1 MLARNERTRFMPQR
15 HRPRNIFPA
24 LRENKVPVA
33 RRVFHRDARD
43 RLPRA
48 RYKPAPMSRL
58 LSIFTPLLLL
68 ASAAAEQPKV
78 VAGSRRDEPFVELAR
93 LTPPI
98 AVELRYATARNLVK
112 RPIYPSGARCL
123 VRASVAERLVVAQA
137 WLRRNADAG
146 TQLKIWD
153 GYRPAWAHR
162 ILWSRLPNKEY
173 LRDPKLGGSLHTWG
187 VCADATL
194 CDARGRELRMP
205 SNFDEFTPAARTHYD
220 GRDKDVRRHLRWLQQ
235 AMSAG
240 GFLVV
245 QDEWWHFVARDFEA
259 FGPGDIPLAAPR
271 KR

>member
-1 MLARNERTRFMPQR
+1 M
-15 HRPRNIFPA
+15 I
-24 LRENKVPVA
+24 
-33 RRVFHRDARD
+33 
-43 RLPRA
+43 
-48 RYKPAPMSRL
+48 
-58 LSIFTPLLLL
+58 
-68 ASAAAEQPKV
+68 
-78 VAGSRRDEPFVELAR
+78 AGSQKAEPFVDLAR
-93 LTPPI
+93 LSPRI

-137 WLRRNADAG
+137 WLRRNAAAG

-162 ILWSRLPNKEY
+162 ILWSRVPNKEF

-187 VCADATL
+187 VCVDATL
-194 CDARGRELRMP
+194 CDAQGRDLRMP
-205 SNFDEFTPAARTHYD
+205 CNFDEFTAAARTHYD
-220 GRDKDVRRHLRWLQQ
+220 GSDKDVRRHLRWLQQ

-259 FGPGDIPLAAPR
+259 FGPSAIPLTSPP
-271 KR
+271 KKP

>member
-1 MLARNERTRFMPQR
+1 MIERRR
-15 HRPRNIFPA
+15 HGRIHSLVLFGLVLLGGALTFASPPA
-24 LRENKVPVA
+24 VEK
-33 RRVFHRDARD
+33 
-43 RLPRA
+43 
-48 RYKPAPMSRL
+48 
-58 LSIFTPLLLL
+58 
-68 ASAAAEQPKV
+68 
-78 VAGSRRDEPFVELAR
+78 GSRKDEEFVDLRRLA
-93 LTPPI
+93 PPI
-98 AVELRYATARNLVK
+98 AVEMRYATTRNLAK
-112 RPIYPSGARCL
+112 RAIYPRGARCL

-137 WLRRNADAG
+137 WLRKNAAAG

-162 ILWSRLPNKEY
+162 ILWNRMPNKEY

-187 VCADATL
+187 VCVDATL

-205 SNFDEFTPAARTHYD
+205 SGFDEFTASARTHYD

-259 FGPGDIPLAAPR
+259 FGPADIPLASKPA